1 MNTRT
6 GGDFSVGT
14 SDRGVSVCFSVPWVV
29 VQPPTAE
36 AATNAIKRAARV
48 FFANEPIVER

>member
-14 SDRGVSVCFSVPWVV
+14 SDRGVSVCFNVPWVV